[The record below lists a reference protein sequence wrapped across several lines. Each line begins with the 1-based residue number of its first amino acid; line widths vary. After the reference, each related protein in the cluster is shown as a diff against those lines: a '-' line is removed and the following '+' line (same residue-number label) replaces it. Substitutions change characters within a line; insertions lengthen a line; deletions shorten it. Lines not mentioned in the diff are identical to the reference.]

1 MSNIKPTRA
10 QMFNGLRRRPTYED
24 VSQEINPD
32 KTKVIYPN
40 RDAKFLREDPR
51 MTAMDGIG
59 FFESMKDQ
67 EEATIKEQR
76 KETTMRQMS
85 AETKVETKI
94 EHGKTAPQKFDMTKD
109 DDVPMETHEA
119 ELTEKEKYKK
129 ERTQARKDKMKQH
142 LRKNL
147 AKKKTAEEEFMKQT
161 AQEQKD
167 DLELASAPVTGGAS
181 SSQGPLPPKTPRTPK
196 ARVER
201 SRSRDRE
208 PKTPKSEMKSESE
221 DTPKAKV
228 KKEPKDPMMRV
239 QRYIGGKK

>member
-94 EHGKTAPQKFDMTKD
+94 EAGKTAPQKFDMSKD
-109 DDVPMETHEA
+109 DDVPMETYEA
-119 ELTEKEKYKK
+119 DLTEKEKYKK
-129 ERTQARKDKMKQH
+129 ERTQVRKDKMKEH
-142 LRKNL
+142 LRKKPC
-147 AKKKTAEEEFMKQT
+147 KKE
-161 AQEQKD
+161 
-167 DLELASAPVTGGAS
+167 SSRGGIYEANS
-181 SSQGPLPPKTPRTPK
+181 T
-196 ARVER
+196 
-201 SRSRDRE
+201 
-208 PKTPKSEMKSESE
+208 KSERRFRISISTSYRRGIIFTRSATTKNTQNTKSKS
-221 DTPKAKV
+221 
-228 KKEPKDPMMRV
+228 
-239 QRYIGGKK
+239 